1 MSRIFPV
8 IVLFQLLTRGSAREN
23 SKTIGIAKGSGT
35 ACSSLGRK
43 RSKFQNSSQ
52 INQIL
57 CCTARRKRPN
67 FKFFHKWE
75 KTSGH
80 WTLGSY
86 LIKLQILKIFSN
98 ENKHIDGWMQKMQS
112 FDLAL
117 VSEIP
122 ESFLWKGSRTR
133 EINIDFD
140 IFISYEAV
148 TIQMGS
154 CDHVRG
160 LEDFKCSE
168 I

>member
-57 CCTARRKRPN
+57 CCTARRKRPD
-67 FKFFHKWE
+67 FKISHLNEK

-86 LIKLQILKIFSN
+86 LIKLQILKILSN
-98 ENKHIDGWMQKMQS
+98 ENKHSWMQKMQS
-112 FDLAL
+112 CDLVL

-122 ESFLWKGSRTR
+122 ESFL
-133 EINIDFD
+133 
-140 IFISYEAV
+140 
-148 TIQMGS
+148 
-154 CDHVRG
+154 
-160 LEDFKCSE
+160 
-168 I
+168 

>member
-57 CCTARRKRPN
+57 CCTARRKLPD
-67 FKFFHKWE
+67 FKFSHKRE
-75 KTSGH
+75 KKTSGH

-86 LIKLQILKIFSN
+86 LIKRQILKILSN
-98 ENKHIDGWMQKMQS
+98 EKD
-112 FDLAL
+112 
-117 VSEIP
+117 
-122 ESFLWKGSRTR
+122 FLSNEK
-133 EINIDFD
+133 DFL
-140 IFISYEAV
+140 SNEPVGPYP
-148 TIQMGS
+148 
-154 CDHVRG
+154 
-160 LEDFKCSE
+160 
-168 I
+168 

>member
-57 CCTARRKRPN
+57 CCTARRKLPDFKFSHKREKKQVDIGHWAVILSN
-67 FKFFHKWE
+67 FKFQRFSQMRTSTATAGCRKCNLAILCWFLKFQRAFYE
-75 KTSGH
+75 KG
-80 WTLGSY
+80 
-86 LIKLQILKIFSN
+86 Q
-98 ENKHIDGWMQKMQS
+98 
-112 FDLAL
+112 
-117 VSEIP
+117 
-122 ESFLWKGSRTR
+122 
-133 EINIDFD
+133 
-140 IFISYEAV
+140 
-148 TIQMGS
+148 
-154 CDHVRG
+154 G
-160 LEDFKCSE
+160 LEKL